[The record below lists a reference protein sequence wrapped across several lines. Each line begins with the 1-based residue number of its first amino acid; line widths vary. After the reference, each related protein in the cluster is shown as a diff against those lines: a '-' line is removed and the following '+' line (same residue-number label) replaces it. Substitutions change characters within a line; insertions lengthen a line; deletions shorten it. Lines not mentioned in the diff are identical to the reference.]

1 MVCRLVSGHV
11 EFFVLD
17 NSEFVSDDYIGSCR
31 LSLAPLFSKRGL
43 HSDLKIRDSHSQRGV
58 LEVEVSWEEEPLHA
72 GDREMDQEAISCLEA
87 LVKWVEHLGLGSV
100 ELAAQ
105 ALFESWESRS
115 IEVLSEGFSKET
127 WISYLSEDKTIFE
140 R

>member
-1 MVCRLVSGHV
+1 M
-11 EFFVLD
+11 
-17 NSEFVSDDYIGSCR
+17 
-31 LSLAPLFSKRGL
+31 
-43 HSDLKIRDSHSQRGV
+43 
-58 LEVEVSWEEEPLHA
+58 
-72 GDREMDQEAISCLEA
+72 
-87 LVKWVEHLGLGSV
+87 GLGSV

-105 ALFESWESRS
+105 ALFEVSCEVLSSTLDPLQSWESRS

>member
-1 MVCRLVSGHV
+1 M
-11 EFFVLD
+11 
-17 NSEFVSDDYIGSCR
+17 
-31 LSLAPLFSKRGL
+31 
-43 HSDLKIRDSHSQRGV
+43 
-58 LEVEVSWEEEPLHA
+58 
-72 GDREMDQEAISCLEA
+72 LEA
-87 LVKWVEHLGLGSV
+87 SDRLITFCRWVEHLGLGSV

-105 ALFESWESRS
+105 ALFEVGCDVSSSILDPLQSWESRS